1 MRISD
6 WSSDVCSSDLAS
18 SWQVDRA
25 LGNCREVR
33 RTVAHWPGIGAYDP
47 QGAERLWQ
55 ECKSTY
61 DAVRYETA
69 RVDRERGK
77 PMAGSYGEWLQLW
90 PYAILMIVIESWL
103 LYQDRQSVVWG
114 KSVVVRVA

>member
-1 MRISD
+1 MKNLSFLLTLLPFTAAAATLPQVERPDFSVSQEVVASLDAMIG
-6 WSSDVCSSDLAS
+6 DLQAAAADDAS

-69 RVDRERGK
+69 RVDRAR
-77 PMAGSYGEWLQLW
+77 
-90 PYAILMIVIESWL
+90 
-103 LYQDRQSVVWG
+103 DR
-114 KSVVVRVA
+114 KSVG